1 MSISNLSHA
10 SHVPAPEIRP
20 ETIHEYLH
28 EALES
33 KASDLH
39 ITVNLPPVMRVNGEL
54 QYMREYALLPQHTMV
69 LCQALLNDHQREIV
83 DTVGEVD
90 FSFIIPNVS
99 RFRVNVYRQ
108 RKSYCAAIRVVSTE
122 IPTLDSLGFPPI
134 LKEMTTKPRGL
145 ILVTGPT
152 GSGKSTTLAAMVNH
166 INSNRSAH
174 ILTLEEP
181 IEYLHKHNYCMINQR
196 EVGDDSK
203 SFASGLRAALREDPD
218 VILVGEMRDLETIST
233 AVSAAETG
241 HLVMSTLHTTSA
253 AQTIDRIIDVF
264 PPYQQQQIRIQLS
277 TVLTGII
284 SQQLL
289 QTADGR
295 GRVAA
300 LEILVANDAV
310 RNLVR
315 EGKTYQIP
323 TILQTN
329 LKSGMCTMDYSL
341 AQLVHKGIITKH
353 MAYTYCSDL
362 ENIKRYLNQSN
373 QAVSHNVHDMI

>member
-1 MSISNLSHA
+1 MNLNSLDCA
-10 SHVPAPEIRP
+10 TNPTPELTDKDIQR
-20 ETIHEYLH
+20 YLL
-28 EALES
+28 EALEH

-39 ITVNLPPVMRVNGEL
+39 ITVNLPPIMRVNGEL
-54 QYMREYALLPQHTMV
+54 RCMRDYVLMPDHTRILCLALM
-69 LCQALLNDHQREIV
+69 NDRQRDIV
-83 DTVGEVD
+83 ETVGEVD
-90 FSFIIPNVS
+90 FSFVLPNIS
-99 RFRVNVYRQ
+99 RFRVNVYKQ
-108 RKSYCAAIRVVSTE
+108 RKSFCAAIRVVTSE
-122 IPTLDSLGFPPI
+122 IPTLDDLGFPQI
-134 LKEMTTKPRGL
+134 FKDMTAKPRGL

-166 INSNRSAH
+166 INNTRSCH

-181 IEYLHKHNYCMINQR
+181 IEYLHRHRRCMINQR

-203 SFASGLRAALREDPD
+203 SFASGLRSALREDPD

-264 PPYQQQQIRIQLS
+264 PPHQQQQIRIQLS

-289 QTADGR
+289 QTSDGK
-295 GRVAA
+295 GRIAA

-310 RNLVR
+310 RNLIR
-315 EGKTYQIP
+315 EGKTYQIA

-329 LKSGMCTMDYSL
+329 LKQGMYTMDYSL
-341 AQLVHKGIITKH
+341 AQLVKAGKITQE
-353 MAYTYCSDL
+353 MARMHCGDL
-362 ENIKRYLNQSN
+362 ENLNRYLAQSR
-373 QAVSHNVHDMI
+373 QSVSNTMHDMI